1 MIIAPKSAALLYENS
16 TDENSALVYLSK
28 FIHNTK
34 DDFNSDP
41 YLFFS
46 VPALPSSLYPCRS
59 CSNMEI
65 LPPSMDFHK
74 K

>member
-1 MIIAPKSAALLYENS
+1 
-16 TDENSALVYLSK
+16 
-28 FIHNTK
+28 
-34 DDFNSDP
+34 
-41 YLFFS
+41 

-74 K
+74 KWGR